1 MFLQLYWIY
10 DMSKNKKHFGLLA
23 LAVFLFIVSFDA
35 SAQQGKLPP
44 FRIMQSNGTI
54 FKAEQLPFEKP
65 ILIIYFSPD
74 CDHCQAFMKDFFKS
88 AADFKK
94 ASVVM
99 VTYRPIADVTKF
111 VADFGVNK
119 YSNIY
124 VGTEGSSFFLK
135 NYYKLLDMPFAALYD
150 KNGNIMTSYRSN
162 ISLNELALKIK

>member
-1 MFLQLYWIY
+1 
-10 DMSKNKKHFGLLA
+10 MSKNKKQFGLLA
-23 LAVFLFIVSFDA
+23 VAVFLFIISFDA

-74 CDHCQAFMKDFFKS
+74 CDHCETFMKEFFKR
-88 AADFKK
+88 AADFTK

-99 VTYRPIADVTKF
+99 VTYLPVAEVTKF
-111 VADFGVNK
+111 IAEFNISH

-150 KNGNIMTSYRSN
+150 KNGNIMASYRSN
-162 ISLNELALKIK
+162 IPLNELALKIK